1 MNLNKE
7 SINEALCLSFFYNN
21 KHAWIYVT
29 SWFGLVAQ
37 VYVRLNFEDKI
48 PVRRGECSIPD
59 FRSLILKI
67 FIR

>member
-1 MNLNKE
+1 MFE
-7 SINEALCLSFFYNN
+7 FFFNN

-37 VYVRLNFEDKI
+37 VYVLLNSKDKI
-48 PVRRGECSIPD
+48 PIRRGEYSIPD
-59 FRSLILKI
+59 FRSPILKI